1 MLMTPHSLRWS
12 PDGTMIALVSGNA
25 EFALGTFPWVSITN
39 VGNAGPSSI
48 LVVPAQGGTPTR
60 ITGDR
65 ALNTSPVW
73 TPDSRGLLYISS
85 RGGTR
90 DVYRVAL
97 DRRGERRGEP
107 QRITTGLGAHTI
119 SLSADGR
126 LLVYSVFRLMANIWS
141 VTASPNGGPPVAE
154 ATPITRGAQSV
165 EGLALSNDGRWL
177 TFDSDR
183 NGKHHIYTVPADG
196 GDAKQITSNAVD
208 EFMPHW
214 SPDARQIAFHAFT
227 PEGARRLEVVS
238 ADGGASSP
246 VTLAP
251 RNQRRPGWSPDG
263 RALVFDAGMST
274 GGDIYLVEQTATGGW
289 SPARRLTTTGGGAAR
304 WSPDGRDILYVRED
318 GIWVVGR
325 AGGAGR
331 QVLRVD
337 PSEQLRLGN
346 AEWSRDGA
354 QIFYKRYDGEGRTTF
369 WSVPA
374 TGGTP
379 RVVVRLG
386 REQRSH
392 RPEFA
397 TDGRRFFFTVTERM
411 SDIWSME
418 LRAVR

>member
-1 MLMTPHSLRWS
+1 
-12 PDGTMIALVSGNA
+12 
-25 EFALGTFPWVSITN
+25 

-60 ITGDR
+60 ITSDR

-97 DRRGERRGEP
+97 DRHGQRRGEP

-141 VTASPNGGPPVAE
+141 VTASPNGGRPVAE

-165 EGLALSNDGRWL
+165 EGLALSNDGQWL

-183 NGKHHIYTVPADG
+183 NGKHHIYTVSAGG

-263 RALVFDAGMST
+263 HALVFDAGMST
-274 GGDIYLVEQTATGGW
+274 GGDIYLVEQMATGGW

-318 GIWVVGR
+318 GIWVVAR
-325 AGGAGR
+325 AGGEGR

-354 QIFYKRYDGEGRTTF
+354 RIFYKRYDGEGRTTF

-379 RVVVRLG
+379 RVIVRLD

-418 LRAVR
+418 LRTVR